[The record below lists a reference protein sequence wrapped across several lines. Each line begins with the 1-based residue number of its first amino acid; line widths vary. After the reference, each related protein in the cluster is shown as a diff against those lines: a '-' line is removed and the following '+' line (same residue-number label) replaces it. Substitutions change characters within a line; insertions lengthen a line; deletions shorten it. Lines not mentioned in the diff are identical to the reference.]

1 LLVDSNSRTAYN
13 SYTLL
18 NIKEVD
24 TMLTLQQ
31 WSKFDLFTGI
41 EIFLEW
47 CKTNQ
52 KDHLDPKVFEEFKN
66 QLKK

>member
-1 LLVDSNSRTAYN
+1 
-13 SYTLL
+13 
-18 NIKEVD
+18 
-24 TMLTLQQ
+24 MLTLQQ

-47 CKTNQ
+47 CETNQ